1 MFKQPTNDWQKGYEM
16 VFDNGWTIS
25 VKWGAGAEGSNFTEN
40 HLEPNYRHN
49 TARTAEVAAIYG
61 DPISARADD
70 LWWNFKED
78 YVEPD
83 NRTSVSSFIRPDQV
97 ADMIITI
104 KNLYQ
109 NEIGRWVNG
118 IHLGTFNRT
127 KPPESTIR
135 EGFATV
141 DVRHEVY

>member
-16 VFDNGWTIS
+16 VFDNGWTRS
-25 VKWGAGAEGSNFTEN
+25 VKWGAGAEGSNHTES

-61 DPISARADD
+61 DPISKDADD

-83 NRTSVSSFIRPDQV
+83 NRTSVSSFIRPDEV
-97 ADMIITI
+97 ADMIITV

-109 NEIGRWVNG
+109 NEIGKWVNG
-118 IHLGTFNRT
+118 IHLGAFNRT
-127 KPPESTIR
+127 QPPEPVR
-135 EGFATV
+135 NDFASV
-141 DVRHEVY
+141 DVRQEF